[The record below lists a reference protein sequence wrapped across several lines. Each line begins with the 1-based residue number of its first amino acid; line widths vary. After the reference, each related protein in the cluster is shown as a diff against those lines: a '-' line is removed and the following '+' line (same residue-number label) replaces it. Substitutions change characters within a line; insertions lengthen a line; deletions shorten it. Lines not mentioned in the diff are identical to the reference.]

1 MPRRLFLFDDPDRFV
16 TGTVGRPGSR
26 TFFLQAIQGRRI
38 ASVTL
43 EKMQVA
49 ALADRL
55 DAILAELDRRGIV
68 DLADTSPRGDDDRS
82 LDEPLRDEFRVGT
95 MTISWDPEADDL
107 VLEAR
112 ALTEDDLADDDEE
125 EDEDGPDLEVTADA
139 AAPDADEDEDADDP
153 DGPDL
158 LRVRLTPALAL
169 GFTRRAERVISAGRP
184 PCPFCGRPL
193 DAQGHRCADRP
204 GSLLN

>member
-55 DAILAELDRRGIV
+55 DAILEELDRRGIV
-68 DLADTSPRGDDDRS
+68 DLAQTSARGDDDRS

-112 ALTEDDLADDDEE
+112 ALTEEDLE
-125 EDEDGPDLEVTADA
+125 EDED
-139 AAPDADEDEDADDP
+139 DEDEDAAVEVSAGGPAADEDDDEDVDDP

-169 GFTRRAERVISAGRP
+169 GFTRRAERVITAGRP

-193 DAQGHRCADRP
+193 DAQGHRCADSP
-204 GSLLN
+204 GTLLN

>member
-55 DAILAELDRRGIV
+55 DAILEELDRRGIV
-68 DLADTSPRGDDDRS
+68 DLAQTSARGDDDRS

-112 ALTEDDLADDDEE
+112 ALTEEDLE
-125 EDEDGPDLEVTADA
+125 EDED
-139 AAPDADEDEDADDP
+139 DEDEDAAVEVSAGAPAPDEDDDEDDP

-169 GFTRRAERVISAGRP
+169 GFTRRAERVITAGRP

-193 DAQGHRCADRP
+193 DAQGHRCADSP
-204 GSLLN
+204 GTLLN